1 MKASTLSRHLVIGLL
16 LGLLIMPAQPAQAQ
30 WAVYDA
36 AVHTQQ
42 IKDSIERAKEWIEK
56 IKQYEEMYDKAVK
69 QWTTMKGVLRT
80 VDETLAKH
88 KDIALL
94 TMDIGEI
101 IRGSFRLKRELEAMV
116 KYRIKALKSIDDRLA
131 RGIFDPEADLRD
143 FEEYLQYS
151 IGRSSRQTVAQ
162 MVRTASKDQ
171 QLATWMDEKAKLEK
185 DIAETNKTLK
195 EYENLLEAELKKAV
209 PDQRNIQNLNDAIN
223 RNTQLLED
231 LKRQLSEVTEKIN
244 QRVVQYGV
252 RIEDMENFGYQVQSV
267 NDAWASLN
275 KTKDN
280 IYKLFDGLIISVS
293 Q

>member
-1 MKASTLSRHLVIGLL
+1 MVGLL
-16 LGLLIMPAQPAQAQ
+16 VGLLIVPGQPAHAQ

-36 AVHTQQ
+36 AVHSQQ
-42 IKDSIERAKEWIEK
+42 VKESIARAKEWIERV
-56 IKQYEEMYDKAVK
+56 KQYQAMYDKAVQ
-69 QWTTMKGVLRT
+69 QWTTMRGILRT

-88 KDIALL
+88 KDLALL
-94 TMDIGEI
+94 TMDIGDI

-116 KYRIKALKSIDDRLA
+116 KYRIKALKSIDDRLSN
-131 RGIFDPEADLRD
+131 GIFNPDADLRD

-171 QLATWMDEKAKLEK
+171 QLATWMDEKAKLERG
-185 DIAETNKTLK
+185 IAEANKTLK
-195 EYENLLEAELKKAV
+195 EYKKLLEAELVKAV

-223 RNTQLLED
+223 RETQLIED
-231 LKRQLSEVTEKIN
+231 LKRQHSEVTEKIN

-267 NDAWASLN
+267 NEAWASLN

-280 IYKLFDGLIISVS
+280 IYSLFDGLITSVS
-293 Q
+293 R